1 MTDGASTSK
10 TLNENGSIP
19 RNALV
24 QPTEDH
30 QITKPTK
37 VKLQ

>member
-10 TLNENGSIP
+10 TDQNGSIP
-19 RNALV
+19 RNVLV

>member
-1 MTDGASTSK
+1 MDGASTSK
-10 TLNENGSIP
+10 KVDENGSIG

-37 VKLQ
+37 VK

>member
-1 MTDGASTSK
+1 MDGASTSK
-10 TLNENGSIP
+10 KMDENGSI
-19 RNALV
+19 ALV

-37 VKLQ
+37 VK